1 MCVYSTRSV
10 TMEKKL
16 KIGDTIQCADAD
28 DLIDTMT
35 ELAQNGVI
43 TDWTFEKDGQKGLW
57 LVVEE
62 IEE

>member
-1 MCVYSTRSV
+1 MCVCSLRSG

-16 KIGDTIQCADAD
+16 KIGDTIQCADVD

>member
-1 MCVYSTRSV
+1 
-10 TMEKKL
+10 MEKKL
-16 KIGDTIQCADAD
+16 KKGDTIQCADVD

-35 ELAQNGVI
+35 ELAQNGII
-43 TDWTFEKDGQKGLW
+43 TDWIFEKDGQKGYW